1 MATLSAFSIQQLYQ
15 SVLLRAPSA
24 AELNAAQ
31 QQSTAGAQD
40 SASLTLSLLG
50 STEYKAF
57 VQPVVA
63 VYDAFVGRLPDAA
76 GLQFWVDSLRHGESL
91 GRLIEGFL
99 GSGEFAGL
107 AQSSNNAL
115 YVGALYDRVL
125 GRSADSQGQA
135 YWTDLLERGV
145 VSRKDMALSFLQSTE
160 SATTLQASGAFA
172 QSYVVLRAAKPAVEL
187 TLAEVDAAR
196 GASVGSIF
204 GTKIVSDDL
213 YQAILQRAPSPKE
226 LASDQA
232 GLALGLLSEAQLA
245 AKLIASPEYINQV
258 QPVIAMYD
266 AFMGRLPDAFGLA
279 YWSGLLRAGST
290 QESVVSGFL
299 NSGEYGGLSQS
310 ASNKLF
316 VDTLYAR
323 VLGREP
329 DAAGSAYWVEQIVSG
344 QASREAVAVSFLK
357 SGESASSPTASN
369 ALANAYVLLRGAGL
383 GDALTPALVDQAR
396 GATVAQLLG
405 AKVAWWPMATFQAP
419 RCGWMPIT
427 MG

>member
-1 MATLSAFSIQQLYQ
+1 MATVSAFSIQQLYQ

-31 QQSTAGAQD
+31 QQSTAGALD

-172 QSYVVLRAAKPAVEL
+172 QIGRAHV
-187 TLAEVDAAR
+187 
-196 GASVGSIF
+196 
-204 GTKIVSDDL
+204 
-213 YQAILQRAPSPKE
+213 
-226 LASDQA
+226 
-232 GLALGLLSEAQLA
+232 
-245 AKLIASPEYINQV
+245 
-258 QPVIAMYD
+258 
-266 AFMGRLPDAFGLA
+266 
-279 YWSGLLRAGST
+279 
-290 QESVVSGFL
+290 
-299 NSGEYGGLSQS
+299 
-310 ASNKLF
+310 
-316 VDTLYAR
+316 
-323 VLGREP
+323 
-329 DAAGSAYWVEQIVSG
+329 
-344 QASREAVAVSFLK
+344 
-357 SGESASSPTASN
+357 
-369 ALANAYVLLRGAGL
+369 
-383 GDALTPALVDQAR
+383 
-396 GATVAQLLG
+396 
-405 AKVAWWPMATFQAP
+405 
-419 RCGWMPIT
+419 
-427 MG
+427 